1 MKLYSEDY
9 FSAPHQPIAVEP
21 RVPQPIFPE
30 HTHDFSEIFIVTQG
44 VGLHVLNGRPYTLCP
59 GTVCYIK
66 SDDYHL
72 FDNVSGL
79 NLTNVL
85 YRSTSGF
92 TYLNN
97 ISQFLP
103 LQNKNKES
111 HWLLNKSSFVKSQ
124 KIIDKLS
131 QVAGGDI
138 AEEESLFLQ
147 LLVTLQEGKYNTIP
161 EGSNEQKMVQVL
173 RWLNVNYLEHVDWE
187 SLSAKYE
194 ISLRTLHRHIKNH
207 LGLSPQNYL
216 IKLRLSEAYY
226 QIRFSEKSITDI
238 ALDCG
243 FNDSAYFSTRF
254 KNEYNITPRALRY
267 CTEETIWQ

>member
-9 FSAPHQPIAVEP
+9 FSAPNQPIAVEP

-44 VGLHVLNGRPYTLCP
+44 IGLHVLNGQPHTLCP

-66 SDDYHL
+66 SEDYHL

-85 YRSTSGF
+85 YRSISEF

-103 LQNKNKES
+103 LNNKDKCS
-111 HWLLNKSSFVKSQ
+111 HWLLNKVNFIKSQ

-131 QVAGGDI
+131 KVTGKDI
-138 AEEESLFLQ
+138 AEEESLFFQ
-147 LLVTLQEGKYNTIP
+147 LLVTLQEGKYNTITD
-161 EGSNEQKMVQVL
+161 GSNEQKMMQVL
-173 RWLNVNYLEHVDWE
+173 RWLNMNYLEVVDWAVLAE
-187 SLSAKYE
+187 KYD

-216 IKLRLSEAYY
+216 MKLRLSDAYY
-226 QIRFSEKSITDI
+226 KIRFSDERITDI
-238 ALDCG
+238 ALNCG
-243 FNDSAYFSTRF
+243 FNDSAYFSTCF
-254 KNEYNITPRALRY
+254 KNEYNVTPRALRY
-267 CTEETIWQ
+267 CT